1 MKGGFALC
9 YTPVMIGRWWIITAW
24 MLLVFSGCTTTDDWI
39 GSKTSSI
46 TFAQLKETPD
56 TYKGQPVIVGGKV
69 LSAKRLKEETRV
81 EILQL
86 PLDSSFKPTRD
97 LRQSQGRFV
106 AIQKAFLDP
115 ATIPSGTFMTIS
127 GDVAGSLI
135 MPIDEMDYRYPLVEM
150 THMHVWPAD
159 EEERPSLRP
168 SRYFIPG
175 PYWGPYWYPYWR
187 PWPYW

>member
-1 MKGGFALC
+1 
-9 YTPVMIGRWWIITAW
+9 MIGRWWVITAW
-24 MLLVFSGCTTTDDWI
+24 VLLVSSGCAPTDDWL
-39 GSKTSSI
+39 GNRTSSL
-46 TFAQLKETPD
+46 TFAQLKEAPD
-56 TYKGQPVIVGGKV
+56 TYRGQTIIVGGKV
-69 LSAKRLKEETRV
+69 LSAKRLKQATRV

-86 PLDSSFKPTRD
+86 PLDSSFKPARD

-115 ATIPSGTFMTIS
+115 ATIPSGTFVTVV
-127 GDVAGSLI
+127 GEVAGALI

-150 THMHVWPAD
+150 THMRVWPTD
-159 EEERPSLRP
+159 EEERTRLRHSP
-168 SRYFIPG
+168 YFIPG

>member
-1 MKGGFALC
+1 M
-9 YTPVMIGRWWIITAW
+9 TAW
-24 MLLVFSGCTTTDDWI
+24 VLLVSSGCAPTDDWL
-39 GSKTSSI
+39 GNRTSSL
-46 TFAQLKETPD
+46 TFTQLKEAPD
-56 TYKGQPVIVGGKV
+56 TYKGQIVIVGGKV
-69 LSAKRLKEETRV
+69 LSAKRLKQATRV

-86 PLDSSFKPTRD
+86 PLDSSFKPTKD

-115 ATIPSGTFMTIS
+115 ATIPSGTFVTLS
-127 GDVAGSLI
+127 GEVGGSLI

-150 THMHVWPAD
+150 THMRVWPTD
-159 EEERPSLRP
+159 EEERARLRP
-168 SRYFIPG
+168 SPYFIPG